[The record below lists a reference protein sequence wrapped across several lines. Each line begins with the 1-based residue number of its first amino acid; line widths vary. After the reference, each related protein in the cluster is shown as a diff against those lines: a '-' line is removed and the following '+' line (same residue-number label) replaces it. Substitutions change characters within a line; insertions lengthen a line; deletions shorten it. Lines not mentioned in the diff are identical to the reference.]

1 MSLAVP
7 VADAPAASA
16 ATSLAEAYLGIR
28 RVAKRFGGTTV
39 LHDLSLGIGRGE
51 FVSLLGPSGCG
62 KTTLLRLIAG
72 LLKPDAGTI
81 TVGGRELTRLPA
93 HRRNVGV
100 VFQSYAL
107 FPHLSV
113 ADNVAFGM
121 RAQGRS
127 KAEVAAQVDR
137 SLALV
142 QMSAFADRPVTA
154 LSGGQQQRIAVAR
167 ALAVEPALLLL
178 DEPFS
183 ALDRKLR
190 ETMQIELRQLLRKL
204 QITAIFVTHDQDE
217 ALIMSDRIAVMNA
230 GQIEQLDTPTA
241 IYARPE
247 SLNVLEFVGQSTCLA
262 GRVTGNAGGEVEVET
277 AIGPVRAPGRWSIG
291 AEVVVAVRPES
302 TQLGEGSER
311 GYNTLH
317 LTVADIVFQGSRTML
332 HFAAVADGDRVLAE
346 LSRLPSADIAP
357 GTTLPVRFR
366 VADTMVFP
374 KAALG

>member
-1 MSLAVP
+1 MSLAERAL
-7 VADAPAASA
+7 ADTSAPARAGA
-16 ATSLAEAYLGIR
+16 PADYLGIR

-72 LLKPDAGTI
+72 LLRPDAGTI

-121 RAQGRS
+121 RAQGRG
-127 KAEVAAQVDR
+127 KAEVTAQVER

-190 ETMQIELRQLLRKL
+190 ETMQIELRHLLRQL
-204 QITAIFVTHDQDE
+204 EITAIFVTHDQDE

-241 IYARPE
+241 VYARPE
-247 SLNVLEFVGQSTCLA
+247 SLYVLEFVGQSTCLA

-277 AIGPVRAPGRWSIG
+277 ASGPLRAPGRWSIG

-302 TQLGEGSER
+302 TQLGEGSES
-311 GYNTLH
+311 GYNTIR

-332 HFAAVADGDRVLAE
+332 HFAAVGAGDRLLAE

-357 GTTLPVRFR
+357 GMALPVRFR

-374 KAALG
+374 KAPLG

>member
-1 MSLAVP
+1 MSLALP
-7 VADAPAASA
+7 ALADPSAPARAGA
-16 ATSLAEAYLGIR
+16 AADYLGIR

-72 LLKPDAGTI
+72 LLKPEAGTI

-121 RAQGRS
+121 RAQGKG
-127 KAEVAAQVDR
+127 KAEVSAQVER

-204 QITAIFVTHDQDE
+204 EITAIFVTHDQDE

-241 IYARPE
+241 VYARPE
-247 SLNVLEFVGQSTCLA
+247 SLYVLEFVGQSTCLA
-262 GRVTGNAGGEVEVET
+262 GRVSGNAGGEVEVET
-277 AIGPVRAPGRWSIG
+277 AIGPIRAPGRWSMG

-302 TQLGEGSER
+302 TQLGEGSES
-311 GYNTLH
+311 GYNTIR
-317 LTVADIVFQGSRTML
+317 LTVSDIVFQGSRTML
-332 HFAAVADGDRVLAE
+332 HFAAVGAGDRLLAE

-357 GTTLPVRFR
+357 GMTLPVRFR

-374 KAALG
+374 KAPLG